1 MRRRRSEM
9 RSSLGNVSP
18 THHEFPRA
26 HDLSG
31 EFRKYIGRQVS
42 YATHGIHRYPA
53 KFIPQIP
60 RFCMESYSKVGDTI
74 LDPFVGS
81 GTTLLEAYISGRDS
95 MGIDIHP
102 LARLI
107 AKVKTSPIDPEG
119 LGAIAERVLTD
130 IRADEASNADWIPE
144 IPNREHWFR
153 PNVLRE
159 LATIKKR
166 VWQIRKGDQQDFL
179 KICFSSII
187 RKMSNSDSDSLIPE
201 VTTFRK
207 KLDQQGKTR
216 YDAINRFENT
226 VRNRLLDAADLW
238 KLSQEVSEK
247 YRRTPSVRVIG
258 RDARDIDAED
268 SSVDL
273 AITSPP
279 YASAVHYVSVH
290 KLEMFWLDMIKST
303 AELDGHVVGTAR
315 AYAEEYRGWEPRTT
329 LTELNRVLR
338 ELFEKD
344 RKSAYVVAKYFEDM
358 RKNLCEVNRTLKR
371 NGKYCM
377 VVGEN
382 TFRKVKIPT
391 YRIMADVAEEAG
403 YELAGTFVYDVINRH
418 LDIPR
423 WNDSRIERDHIL
435 VFSRK
440 RKPSPDVL

>member
-1 MRRRRSEM
+1 M
-9 RSSLGNVSP
+9 RSSLGGASP
-18 THHEFPRA
+18 AQQGFPRA
-26 HDLSG
+26 QDLSG

-81 GTTLLEAYISGRDS
+81 GTTLLEAYIAGRDS
-95 MGIDIHP
+95 LGIDIHP

-107 AKVKTSPIDPEG
+107 AKVKTSPVDPAG
-119 LGAIAERVLTD
+119 LGATAADVLSD
-130 IRADEASNADWIPE
+130 IRADGASNADWVPE

-166 VWQIRKGDQQDFL
+166 VWRIRKGDQQDFF

-187 RKMSNSDSDSLIPE
+187 RKVSNSDSDSLIPE
-201 VTTFRK
+201 VTTFKK

-247 YRRTPSVRVIG
+247 YRRIPSVSIIG
-258 RDARDIDAED
+258 RDARDIAAED

-315 AYAEEYRGWEPRTT
+315 AYAEEYRGWEPRTAVP
-329 LTELNRVLR
+329 ELSRVLV
-338 ELFEKD
+338 ELLEKD
-344 RKSAYVVAKYFEDM
+344 RKSAYVVSKYFEDM
-358 RKNLCEVNRTLKR
+358 RQNFCEVNRTLKR

-391 YRIMADVAEEAG
+391 YRIMAGVAERAG
-403 YELAGTFVYDVINRH
+403 FELEGTFVYDVINRH

-423 WNDSRIERDHIL
+423 WNDSRIERDYIL

-440 RKPSPDVL
+440 RKPSSDVL